1 MAGDNLPAL
10 ADDLQAAIRFG
21 LRLDEIG
28 GGSPYKLCF
37 AGKGKS
43 GASFGFMQ
51 GDMAAGA
58 AMAGYLQAT
67 SYFTENPGNW
77 PHTQQ
82 SAAAGAARLAGE

>member
-1 MAGDNLPAL
+1 MAG
-10 ADDLQAAIRFG
+10 
-21 LRLDEIG
+21 
-28 GGSPYKLCF
+28 
-37 AGKGKS
+37 
-43 GASFGFMQ
+43 
-51 GDMAAGA
+51 GA